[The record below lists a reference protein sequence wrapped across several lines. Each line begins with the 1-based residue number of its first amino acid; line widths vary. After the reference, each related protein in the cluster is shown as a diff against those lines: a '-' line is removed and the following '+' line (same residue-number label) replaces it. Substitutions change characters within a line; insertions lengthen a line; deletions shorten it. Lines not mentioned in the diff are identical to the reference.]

1 MWESPIVKHKNK
13 RIKNQKKIKALQE
26 SIFDR
31 DDDKCVLCHRWVS
44 RAEKFHHQRFGVYKQ
59 DRIECG
65 VVLCYQCHQDLHY
78 GKDSKEL
85 QRLVELYLAGLYPA
99 FWESEYNVYV

>member
-13 RIKNQKKIKALQE
+13 RIKNQKKIKVLQE

-31 DDDKCVLCHRWVS
+31 ENDKCVLCHRWVS
-44 RAEKFHHQRFGVYKQ
+44 RAEKFHHQRFGIYKQ

-65 VVLCYQCHQDLHY
+65 AVLCYQCHQDLHF
-78 GKDSKEL
+78 GNNSKQL
-85 QRLVELYLAGLYPA
+85 QNEVELYLAGLYPA